1 MRFKPWQDTWLKS
14 TVLGLLTLGV
24 IFMINQVFPELL
36 GRFFGAFFAIFTPFA
51 VAIFIRY
58 LVAPLDRL
66 LIQLN
71 LKEKTARSIVIIAF
85 IFVVIVIFLISAGN
99 QIYTQ
104 AILFV
109 ENDWPLILTTLE
121 QNLETNQGLSAAYEW
136 LLPYLNFESLSSIS
150 VNVFGALQSITSI
163 VLTTVLTPVF
173 LFFLLRDGRK
183 ITDALI
189 QLLPKKWSSD
199 IHQLTTRADTVTKQ
213 YFNGR
218 FISIAIM
225 SVIFVLIFFLLGF
238 GARSLLFGFLL
249 GILDIIPYIGPVI
262 GTLLPVLYTLTDETI
277 AFGDFAPLAVVII
290 VVVVNFFQ
298 SNALQPY
305 LMGRETKMHPLLVLS
320 SLIFFG
326 YLFGVIGIILAIPL
340 TGTIKTSLEYY
351 REKPPVKGPK
361 NA

>member
-1 MRFKPWQDTWLKS
+1 
-14 TVLGLLTLGV
+14 
-24 IFMINQVFPELL
+24 
-36 GRFFGAFFAIFTPFA
+36 
-51 VAIFIRY
+51 
-58 LVAPLDRL
+58 
-66 LIQLN
+66 
-71 LKEKTARSIVIIAF
+71 
-85 IFVVIVIFLISAGN
+85 
-99 QIYTQ
+99 
-104 AILFV
+104 
-109 ENDWPLILTTLE
+109 
-121 QNLETNQGLSAAYEW
+121 
-136 LLPYLNFESLSSIS
+136 
-150 VNVFGALQSITSI
+150 
-163 VLTTVLTPVF
+163 
-173 LFFLLRDGRK
+173 
-183 ITDALI
+183 
-189 QLLPKKWSSD
+189 
-199 IHQLTTRADTVTKQ
+199 
-213 YFNGR
+213 
-218 FISIAIM
+218 M

-262 GTLLPVLYTLTDETI
+262 GTLLPVLNTLTDETI